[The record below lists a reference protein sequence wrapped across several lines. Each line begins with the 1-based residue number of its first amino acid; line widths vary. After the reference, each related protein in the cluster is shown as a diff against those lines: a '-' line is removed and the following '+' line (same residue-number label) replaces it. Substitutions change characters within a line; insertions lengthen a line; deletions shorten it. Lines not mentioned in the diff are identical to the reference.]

1 MDRNAILSGFIS
13 SFQTYSG
20 SDSRETVEKVLKY
33 SGGNDDLSR
42 RADISREVVL
52 FRLQA
57 GTGVF
62 QINDLKPLELNQ
74 NFEVLTFVEQGD
86 THSIKEARYDR
97 LLELTDQIVDWSIA
111 TEASTINS
119 DVVSLSL
126 VNVGATQEQNGFLST
141 TLSFQSIITLQ

>member
-1 MDRNAILSGFIS
+1 MDRNAILSGLIS
-13 SFQTYSG
+13 SFESYSD

-33 SGGNDDLSR
+33 SGGNADLSR

-57 GTGVF
+57 GAGIF
-62 QINDLKPLELNQ
+62 QVNDLKPLELNQ

-97 LLELTDQIVDWSIA
+97 LLELTDQVIDWSIS

-126 VNVGATQEQNGFLST
+126 INVGATQEQNGFLST

>member
-1 MDRNAILSGFIS
+1 MDRNAILSGLIS

-20 SDSRETVEKVLKY
+20 SDNRETVEKVLKY

-97 LLELTDQIVDWSIA
+97 LLELTDQIIDWSIA